1 LKYLKFL
8 DREKMGSIFS
18 KIISGEI
25 PCHKVAENETCFA
38 FLDIAP
44 LAVGHTLVVPK
55 REVDKYFDLNDEE
68 IAQINIFSKTISS
81 AIERTVTCKRIGVA
95 VIGLEVPHAHIHLIP
110 LNSIGDINFERTKL
124 ELSQD
129 SLADTARQIREAL
142 G

>member
-1 LKYLKFL
+1 
-8 DREKMGSIFS
+8 MASIFS

-25 PCHKVAENETCFA
+25 PCHIVAENETCFA

-55 REVDKYFDLNDEE
+55 REVDKYFDLSDEE

-81 AIERTVTCKRIGVA
+81 AIEKVVPCKRIGVA

-110 LNSIGDINFERTKL
+110 LNSVEDINFERTKL
-124 ELSQD
+124 ELSQELL
-129 SLADTARQIREAL
+129 SDTARQIREAL

>member
-1 LKYLKFL
+1 
-8 DREKMGSIFS
+8 MASIFS

>member
-1 LKYLKFL
+1 
-8 DREKMGSIFS
+8 MASIFS

-68 IAQINIFSKTISS
+68 IAQINIFSKAISS
-81 AIERTVTCKRIGVA
+81 AIESAVPCKRIGVA

-129 SLADTARQIREAL
+129 SLADTARLIREAL

>member
-1 LKYLKFL
+1 
-8 DREKMGSIFS
+8 MASIFS

-25 PCHKVAENETCFA
+25 PCHIVAENETCFA

-55 REVDKYFDLNDEE
+55 REVDKYFDLSDEE
-68 IAQINIFSKTISS
+68 IAQINIFSKTVSA
-81 AIERTVTCKRIGVA
+81 AIEKAVPCRRIGVA

-110 LNSIGDINFERTKL
+110 LNSVEDINFERTKL
-124 ELSQD
+124 ELSQELL
-129 SLADTARQIREAL
+129 SDTARQIREAL

>member
-1 LKYLKFL
+1 
-8 DREKMGSIFS
+8 MASIFS

-25 PCHKVAENETCFA
+25 PCHIVAENENCFA

-55 REVDKYFDLNDEE
+55 REVDKYFDLSDEE
-68 IAQINIFSKTISS
+68 IAQINIFSKTVSA
-81 AIERTVTCKRIGVA
+81 AIEKVVPCKRIGVA

>member
-1 LKYLKFL
+1 
-8 DREKMGSIFS
+8 MVSIFS

-55 REVDKYFDLNDEE
+55 REVDQYFDLNDDE

-81 AIERTVTCKRIGVA
+81 AIEKVVPCKRIGVA

-110 LNSIGDINFERTKL
+110 LNSIGDINFEKTKL

>member
-1 LKYLKFL
+1 
-8 DREKMGSIFS
+8 MASIFS

-68 IAQINIFSKTISS
+68 IAQINIFSKTISY
-81 AIERTVTCKRIGVA
+81 AIERTVPCKRIGVA

>member
-1 LKYLKFL
+1 
-8 DREKMGSIFS
+8 MASIFS

-25 PCHKVAENETCFA
+25 PCHIVAENETCFA

-55 REVDKYFDLNDEE
+55 REVDKYFDLSDKE
-68 IAQINIFSKTISS
+68 IAQINIFSKTVSA
-81 AIERTVTCKRIGVA
+81 AIEKAVPCRRIGVA

-110 LNSIGDINFERTKL
+110 LNSVEDINFERTKL
-124 ELSQD
+124 ELSQELL
-129 SLADTARQIREAL
+129 SDTARQIREAL

>member
-1 LKYLKFL
+1 
-8 DREKMGSIFS
+8 MASIFS

-25 PCHKVAENETCFA
+25 PCHIVAENETCFA

-55 REVDKYFDLNDEE
+55 REVDKYFDLSDEE
-68 IAQINIFSKTISS
+68 IAQINIFSKTVSA
-81 AIERTVTCKRIGVA
+81 AIEKVVPCKRIGVA

-110 LNSIGDINFERTKL
+110 LNSVEDINFERTKL
-124 ELSQD
+124 DLSQELL
-129 SLADTARQIREAL
+129 SDTAKQIREAL

>member
-1 LKYLKFL
+1 
-8 DREKMGSIFS
+8 MASIFS

-25 PCHKVAENETCFA
+25 PCHIVAENETCFA

-55 REVDKYFDLNDEE
+55 REVDKYFDLSDEE
-68 IAQINIFSKTISS
+68 IAQINIFSKTVSA
-81 AIERTVTCKRIGVA
+81 AIEKVVPCKRIGVA

-110 LNSIGDINFERTKL
+110 LNSVEDINFERTKL
-124 ELSQD
+124 ELSQELL
-129 SLADTARQIREAL
+129 SDTARQIREAL

>member
-1 LKYLKFL
+1 
-8 DREKMGSIFS
+8 MASIFS

-25 PCHKVAENETCFA
+25 PCHKVAENEMCFA

-55 REVDKYFDLNDEE
+55 REVDKYFDLSDEE
-68 IAQINIFSKTISS
+68 IAQINIFSKTVSA
-81 AIERTVTCKRIGVA
+81 AIEKVVPCKRIGVA

-110 LNSIGDINFERTKL
+110 LNSVDDINFERTKL
-124 ELSQD
+124 ELSQELL
-129 SLADTARQIREAL
+129 SDTARQIREAL

>member
-1 LKYLKFL
+1 
-8 DREKMGSIFS
+8 MVSIFS

-55 REVDKYFDLNDEE
+55 REVDQYFDLNDEE

-81 AIERTVTCKRIGVA
+81 AIEKVVPCKRIGVA

>member
-1 LKYLKFL
+1 
-8 DREKMGSIFS
+8 MASIFS

-25 PCHKVAENETCFA
+25 PCHIVAENENCFA

-55 REVDKYFDLNDEE
+55 REVDKYFDLSDEE

-81 AIERTVTCKRIGVA
+81 AIEKVVPCKRIGVA

-110 LNSIGDINFERTKL
+110 LNSIGDINFERKKL
-124 ELSQD
+124 EISQI
-129 SLADTARQIREAL
+129 SLADTAKQIREAL

>member
-1 LKYLKFL
+1 
-8 DREKMGSIFS
+8 MASIFS

-25 PCHKVAENETCFA
+25 PCHIVAENETCFA

-55 REVDKYFDLNDEE
+55 REVDKYFDLSDEE
-68 IAQINIFSKTISS
+68 IAQINIFSKTVSA
-81 AIERTVTCKRIGVA
+81 AIEKVVPCKRIGVA

-110 LNSIGDINFERTKL
+110 LNSLEDINFERTKL
-124 ELSQD
+124 ELSQELL
-129 SLADTARQIREAL
+129 SDTARQIREVL

>member
-1 LKYLKFL
+1 
-8 DREKMGSIFS
+8 MASIFS

-25 PCHKVAENETCFA
+25 PCHIVAENESCFA

-55 REVDKYFDLNDEE
+55 REVDKYFDLSDEE
-68 IAQINIFSKTISS
+68 IAQINIFSKTVSA
-81 AIERTVTCKRIGVA
+81 AIEKAVPCRRIGVA

-110 LNSIGDINFERTKL
+110 LNSVEDINFERTKL
-124 ELSQD
+124 ELSQELL
-129 SLADTARQIREAL
+129 SDTARQIREAL

>member
-1 LKYLKFL
+1 
-8 DREKMGSIFS
+8 MASIFS

-25 PCHKVAENETCFA
+25 PCHIVAENETCFA

-55 REVDKYFDLNDEE
+55 REVDKYFDLSDEE
-68 IAQINIFSKTISS
+68 IAQINIFSKTVSA
-81 AIERTVTCKRIGVA
+81 AIEKVVPCKRIGVA

-110 LNSIGDINFERTKL
+110 LNSVEDINFERTKL
-124 ELSQD
+124 ELSQELL
-129 SLADTARQIREAL
+129 SDTARQIREVL

>member
-1 LKYLKFL
+1 
-8 DREKMGSIFS
+8 MASIFS

-25 PCHKVAENETCFA
+25 PCHIVAENETCFA

-55 REVDKYFDLNDEE
+55 REVDKYFDLSDEE
-68 IAQINIFSKTISS
+68 IAQINIFSKTVSA
-81 AIERTVTCKRIGVA
+81 AIEKAVPCRRIGVA

-110 LNSIGDINFERTKL
+110 LNSVEDINFERTKL
-124 ELSQD
+124 ELSQELL
-129 SLADTARQIREAL
+129 SDTARQIREVL